1 MFHNSGLTHISVP
14 TPDAYILEALSN
26 SYDSL
31 LRKLF
36 VNNPKSP
43 NLTLYYLV
51 KS

>member
-1 MFHNSGLTHISVP
+1 MFNNSGLTHISVP
-14 TPDAYILEALSN
+14 TPDTYYFEALSN
-26 SYDSL
+26 NYDSL

-43 NLTLYYLV
+43 NLTLYYFV